1 MEHHPPT
8 LAISGLR
15 AGFPGPQGLVPAVD
29 GVDLTVPRGTI
40 VGLVGES
47 GCGKSVTALSVL
59 GLLPPNGQ
67 VAEGTIDFGGQDL
80 LTLAPDA
87 LRRLRGDRIAMIFQ
101 DPMTSLNPVYP
112 VGRQVAEV
120 LRLHRGLDRKAAKAR
135 TVDLFHQVGIP
146 DPAAR
151 YGAYPRQ
158 LSGGLRQ
165 RVMIAMAMACE
176 PELLI
181 ADEPTTALDATI
193 QAQIL
198 RLMGDLRRD
207 HGTAILL
214 ITHNMGVVAQ
224 LCDYV
229 YVMYAGQI
237 VEAAET
243 FDLFRTPRH
252 PYTAGL
258 LRAIPSLEGAQERL
272 YTIPGTVPAPGAPHP
287 GCRFCPRCDQG
298 EGDCAANPPP
308 LTHLGGGHLVRCHHP
323 R

>member
-1 MEHHPPT
+1 MEARQNT
-8 LAISGLR
+8 LTITGLR
-15 AGFPGPQGLVPAVD
+15 TEFLTPEGPLAAVD
-29 GVDLTVPRGTI
+29 GVDLAIPRGSI

-59 GLLPPNGQ
+59 GLVPPAGR
-67 VAEGTIDFGGQDL
+67 VAAGEIRFGETDLRTLGEG
-80 LTLAPDA
+80 A
-87 LRRLRGDRIAMIFQ
+87 LRKLRGNRIAMIFQ

-120 LRLHRGLDRKAAKAR
+120 LRLHRRLDRWAAKAR
-135 TVDLFHQVGIP
+135 TVELFQQVGIP

-151 YGAYPRQ
+151 YDAYPRQ

-181 ADEPTTALDATI
+181 ADEPTTALDVTI

-237 VEAAET
+237 VEAVISVLE
-243 FDLFRTPRH
+243 RTPPELSADILDR
-252 PYTAGL
+252 G
-258 LRAIPSLEGAQERL
+258 I
-272 YTIPGTVPAPGAPHP
+272 V
-287 GCRFCPRCDQG
+287 
-298 EGDCAANPPP
+298 
-308 LTHLGGGHLVRCHHP
+308 LTGGGAMLRGLEELIEERTGINTMTAEEPMKVVAIGTGQFVEFMGGRKE

>member
-67 VAEGTIDFGGQDL
+67 VAGGTIDFGGQDL
-80 LTLAPDA
+80 LTLPPDA

-198 RLMGDLRRD
+198 RLMGDP
-207 HGTAILL
+207 
-214 ITHNMGVVAQ
+214 VS
-224 LCDYV
+224 Y
-229 YVMYAGQI
+229 
-237 VEAAET
+237 
-243 FDLFRTPRH
+243 
-252 PYTAGL
+252 
-258 LRAIPSLEGAQERL
+258 
-272 YTIPGTVPAPGAPHP
+272 
-287 GCRFCPRCDQG
+287 
-298 EGDCAANPPP
+298 
-308 LTHLGGGHLVRCHHP
+308 THLTLP
-323 R
+323 TIA

>member
-67 VAEGTIDFGGQDL
+67 VAGGTIDFGGQDL
-80 LTLAPDA
+80 TLPPDT

-298 EGDCAANPPP
+298 EGDCAASPPP

>member
-1 MEHHPPT
+1 
-8 LAISGLR
+8 
-15 AGFPGPQGLVPAVD
+15 
-29 GVDLTVPRGTI
+29 
-40 VGLVGES
+40 
-47 GCGKSVTALSVL
+47 
-59 GLLPPNGQ
+59 
-67 VAEGTIDFGGQDL
+67 
-80 LTLAPDA
+80 
-87 LRRLRGDRIAMIFQ
+87 MIFQ

-214 ITHNMGVVAQ
+214 ITHNMGGGGPA
-224 LCDYV
+224 C
-229 YVMYAGQI
+229 ATTSTSCTPGRSWRPRRPSTSSAPPPAPI
-237 VEAAET
+237 HRRAA
-243 FDLFRTPRH
+243 PGH
-252 PYTAGL
+252 
-258 LRAIPSLEGAQERL
+258 PSLEGAEERL
-272 YTIPGTVPAPGAPHP
+272 YTIPGTVPAPGAPPPRLPLLPP
-287 GCRFCPRCDQG
+287 GVTRGR
-298 EGDCAANPPP
+298 GDCAANPPP
-308 LTHLGGGHLVRCHHP
+308 SPTWAGGHLVRCHHP

>member
-67 VAEGTIDFGGQDL
+67 VAGGTIDFGGQDL
-80 LTLAPDA
+80 LTLPPDA

-135 TVDLFHQVGIP
+135 TVDLFHQVDVYKRQDHPGGVVGAVDD
-146 DPAAR
+146 DPLHL
-151 YGAYPRQ
+151 GGE
-158 LSGGLRQ
+158 GGLQ
-165 RVMIAMAMACE
+165 GGKV
-176 PELLI
+176 
-181 ADEPTTALDATI
+181 
-193 QAQIL
+193 
-198 RLMGDLRRD
+198 DLKVLQV
-207 HGTAILL
+207 G
-214 ITHNMGVVAQ
+214 G
-224 LCDYV
+224 Y
-229 YVMYAGQI
+229 G
-237 VEAAET
+237 
-243 FDLFRTPRH
+243 
-252 PYTAGL
+252 G
-258 LRAIPSLEGAQERL
+258 EG
-272 YTIPGTVPAPGAPHP
+272 APGALYKYLIFREV
-287 GCRFCPRCDQG
+287 GG
-298 EGDCAANPPP
+298 EGEEHVPRAAQGRENAAQSPRRPGGEVEAVGVIGCAVAA
-308 LTHLGGGHLVRCHHP
+308 V
-323 R
+323 

>member
-1 MEHHPPT
+1 MEARQNT
-8 LAISGLR
+8 LTITGLR
-15 AGFPGPQGLVPAVD
+15 TEFLTPEGPLAAVD
-29 GVDLTVPRGTI
+29 GVDLAIPRGSI

-59 GLLPPNGQ
+59 GLVPPAGR
-67 VAEGTIDFGGQDL
+67 VAAGEIRFGETDLRTLGEG
-80 LTLAPDA
+80 A
-87 LRRLRGDRIAMIFQ
+87 LRKLRGNRIAMIFQ

-120 LRLHRGLDRKAAKAR
+120 LRLHRRLDRWAAKAR
-135 TVDLFHQVGIP
+135 TVELFQQVGIP

-151 YGAYPRQ
+151 YDAYPRQ

-181 ADEPTTALDATI
+181 ADEPTTALDVTI

-224 LCDYV
+224 LCGTDC
-229 YVMYAGQI
+229 GGGG
-237 VEAAET
+237 
-243 FDLFRTPRH
+243 DLCPL
-252 PYTAGL
+252 PGPP
-258 LRAIPSLEGAQERL
+258 PSLYPGPAEGHPL
-272 YTIPGTVPAPGAPHP
+272 PGGDGGPAVYHP
-287 GCRFCPRCDQG
+287 GVRPG
-298 EGDCAANPPP
+298 PP
-308 LTHLGGGHLVRCHHP
+308 LSPAWLPVLPPV
-323 R
+323 